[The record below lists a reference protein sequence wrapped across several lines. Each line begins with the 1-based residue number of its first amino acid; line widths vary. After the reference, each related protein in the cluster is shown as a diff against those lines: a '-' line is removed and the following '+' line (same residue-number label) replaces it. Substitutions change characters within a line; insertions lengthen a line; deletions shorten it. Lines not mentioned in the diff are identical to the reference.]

1 MGTAARTGA
10 SDLSS
15 RQAPVLPAGDG
26 ARTAVWA
33 VGLGV
38 LLAASVVIAVTIG
51 PAGLSP
57 ADVWASVL
65 AHLGIGEPT
74 LSPLRDGIVWELRM
88 PRVLSAA
95 AVGAGL
101 ALCGAVMQALT
112 RNPLADPGILGV
124 EAGAAAAIVTA
135 IGVLGL
141 TEPRTY
147 VWFAF
152 AGAAGAS
159 VVVYA
164 LGSRGRAA
172 ATPVRL
178 ALAGVAV
185 AYALTAFTNAM
196 ILLDPQAFDE
206 FRHWVVGSLA
216 GRDLEVLTDVGPFL
230 AVGALIALA
239 LVRPLNALALG
250 DDSGRALGAR
260 VGSTRAL
267 GALAITLLCGAATA
281 IAGPIVFIG
290 LVIPHM
296 ARAIVGP
303 DQRWVLAYSALLAPI
318 LLLGADI
325 VGRIVISPAELEV
338 GVVTAVLGAP
348 VFIALVRRRRIAQ
361 L

>member
-1 MGTAARTGA
+1 MSTITTPLAIGRRRTLPRLAGLPLCATVLAAVVLLSIAVGAKAIPLGDVIRGLLGDDGSESAAIIRELRVPRTLIG
-10 SDLSS
+10 LT
-15 RQAPVLPAGDG
+15 VG
-26 ARTAVWA
+26 
-33 VGLGV
+33 VGLG
-38 LLAASVVIAVTIG
+38 LA
-51 PAGLSP
+51 
-57 ADVWASVL
+57 
-65 AHLGIGEPT
+65 
-74 LSPLRDGIVWELRM
+74 
-88 PRVLSAA
+88 
-95 AVGAGL
+95 GAL
-101 ALCGAVMQALT
+101 MQALT

-141 TEPRTY
+141 TEPREY
-147 VWFAF
+147 VWFSF
-152 AGAAGAS
+152 AGAAVAS

-185 AYALTAFTNAM
+185 TYALTAFTNAM
-196 ILLDPQAFDE
+196 ILLDQRAFDE
-206 FRHWVVGSLA
+206 YRHWVVGSLA
-216 GRDLEVLTDVGPFL
+216 GRDFQILADVGPFL
-230 AVGALIALA
+230 AVGVLLALA
-239 LVRPLNALALG
+239 LARPLNALALG
-250 DDSGRALGAR
+250 DDSGRALGAG
-260 VGSTRAL
+260 VGRTRAL
-267 GALAITLLCGAATA
+267 GALSITLMCGAATA

-318 LLLGADI
+318 LLLTADI

-338 GVVTAVLGAP
+338 GVVTAVIGAP
-348 VFIALVRRRRIAQ
+348 VFIALVRRKRIAQ